1 MDFDTF
7 DTDLWSEIQD
17 APGEIF
23 DIDEA
28 KEDEQTWNEFIN
40 GNVTVWQVAQ
50 GAPKIR
56 SGCLKI
62 NKSTTDTLWL
72 LSPFKLPKFD
82 LILMT

>member
-7 DTDLWSEIQD
+7 DTDFWSEIQD

-40 GNVTVWQVAQ
+40 GNVTVWQLAQ
-50 GAPKIR
+50 TGLVFSWDPWHNTFVEREEAKTVPNY
-56 SGCLKI
+56 SD
-62 NKSTTDTLWL
+62 N
-72 LSPFKLPKFD
+72 
-82 LILMT
+82 